1 MTQKELLYLEDA
13 IKHEEEIINILN
25 IMVDNLD
32 DEDNVNFSEKEIKK
46 HESILKKLNNL
57 MEEKANEWWNIN

>member
-13 IKHEEEIINILN
+13 IKHEEVIINILN

-32 DEDNVNFSEKEIKK
+32 DEENITFSEKEIRK

-57 MEEKANEWWNIN
+57 MEEKANE

>member
-57 MEEKANEWWNIN
+57 MEEKANE

>member
-13 IKHEEEIINILN
+13 IKHEEVIINILN

-32 DEDNVNFSEKEIKK
+32 DEENITFSEKEIRK

-57 MEEKANEWWNIN
+57 MEEKANEWWNLN